1 MNLVLILGIS
11 EEIEGDMNRKKAER
25 IQGTIIFCRC
35 VREPTK
41 GKIAWAEN
49 TFFTSFCQRGWRL
62 SRQDGG
68 LHPRRKLE
76 REVSLELV
84 GRIKPSDDCGWEVS
98 VQLSRDRKTCL
109 ESS

>member
-1 MNLVLILGIS
+1 
-11 EEIEGDMNRKKAER
+11 MNRKKAER
-25 IQGTIIFCRC
+25 IQGTIIFCRF

-68 LHPRRKLE
+68 HHPRRKLE

>member
-1 MNLVLILGIS
+1 
-11 EEIEGDMNRKKAER
+11 MNRKKAER

-84 GRIKPSDDCGWEVS
+84 GRIKPSDDCGLEVS